1 MCKKFRVP
9 PTYVTLFPGS
19 FPLLTHD
26 FDLCIIC
33 STDTYPVSAV
43 PIRVYTKTV
52 PRLWICTCFCV
63 ILQCQIISYLTSLH
77 WSKQLFTNSKMKKG
91 RGHSKSVPHRQ
102 ICHIVSQLQFLL
114 PTDSRHL
121 ILIFLLLL
129 VGGWLRFELWL
140 ILADALVHQNSSQ
153 RSNNKCNG
161 ASYYCN
167 PRSHAYADSLWWR
180 EQWHSMQSR
189 TGLIAR
195 I

>member
-1 MCKKFRVP
+1 MVSWGSHRLMQWSFSWIHVPQKWFFSLHECIKRSLRTWRYSVISLLHMCKKFRVP
-9 PTYVTLFPGS
+9 PTYLTLFPGS

-26 FDLCIIC
+26 FDLRIIC

-102 ICHIVSQLQFLL
+102 ICHIVSQFQFLL

-121 ILIFLLLL
+121 ILIFLLWL
-129 VGGWLRFELWL
+129 VGGWLRFESWS
-140 ILADALVHQNSSQ
+140 ILATALV
-153 RSNNKCNG
+153 
-161 ASYYCN
+161 
-167 PRSHAYADSLWWR
+167 
-180 EQWHSMQSR
+180 
-189 TGLIAR
+189 
-195 I
+195 